1 MNSSIDVL
9 LYIHPDQSENAQ
21 RVLSALQKVNDIQIH
36 THEFHNED
44 ELNSID
50 WDKIDLF
57 ILFFSDHFSEDEV
70 LFQVAQRIKK
80 REHLE
85 RIFFLPENYR
95 NSENHFPAVLHPLRF
110 QQHHLFFYNSQLLT
124 ETQINQAVAVA
135 RESWAEKQKRDNPAE
150 EKSREKWLARQ
161 WKIPAVRTGVYLLP
175 VFALL
180 IVIFIRLLPQTL
192 TALAAKDSFREL
204 VPAPAMKTLWVEDK
218 FTSIDS
224 SFWAE
229 SHRFRGVY
237 FVDTN
242 IDKQYLTVHTDKP
255 VLEDQYQLQS
265 VNSWPIEDL
274 EALQVS
280 LKLDPVESSDT
291 TAALAV
297 RIINTEM
304 DQYYVE
310 CQVFSSQQAGTMQCS
325 VDDKNQKTMLA
336 NAIPFSYGDWHVL
349 TMAFVPSRYSF
360 QFFLD
365 GKFYGE
371 VQIPVVAFWRGRN
384 FSVRLGT
391 ELQGLSSG
399 QFSAYFDQFEL
410 SYQYQRD
417 HEE

>member
-1 MNSSIDVL
+1 MNSSLDVL
-9 LYIHPDQSENAQ
+9 LYIHPDQEENAQ
-21 RVLSALQKVNDIQIH
+21 RVLSALQKVDDIQIH
-36 THEFHNED
+36 TILSQNGG
-44 ELNSID
+44 ELDSVD
-50 WDKIDLF
+50 WDAIDLF
-57 ILFFSDHFSEDEV
+57 VLFFSDHFSKDEV
-70 LFQVAQRIKK
+70 LFQVVQRIKK

-85 RIFFLPENYR
+85 RIFFLPANYQ
-95 NSENHFPAVLHPLRF
+95 NSENHFPAVLHLLRF
-110 QQHHLFFYNSQLLT
+110 QQHHLFFYASQSLI
-124 ETQINQAVAVA
+124 ETQINEAVAIA
-135 RESWAEKQKRDNPAE
+135 RESWEEKQKRVGSQSGKP
-150 EKSREKWLARQ
+150 SEKWLARL
-161 WKIPAVRTGVYLLP
+161 WRKTAIRTGVYLLP

-180 IVIFIRLLPQTL
+180 IVIFIQLLPQTL

-229 SHRFRGVY
+229 SHKFRGAY

-242 IDKQYLTVHTDKP
+242 TDKQYLAVHTDKP

-274 EALQVS
+274 EALQIS

-297 RIINTEM
+297 RIINTKE
-304 DQYYVE
+304 DQYFVE
-310 CQVFSSQQAGTMQCS
+310 CQVLASQEAGTMQCS
-325 VDDKNQKTMLA
+325 IDDKNQKAMLA

-371 VQIPVVAFWRGRN
+371 VQIPAVVYWRGRN
-384 FSVRLGT
+384 FAVRLGT

-399 QFSAYFDQFEL
+399 QFSAYFDEFEL

>member
-1 MNSSIDVL
+1 MAGASGEKNSYS
-9 LYIHPDQSENAQ
+9 
-21 RVLSALQKVNDIQIH
+21 
-36 THEFHNED
+36 
-44 ELNSID
+44 
-50 WDKIDLF
+50 
-57 ILFFSDHFSEDEV
+57 
-70 LFQVAQRIKK
+70 
-80 REHLE
+80 
-85 RIFFLPENYR
+85 YR
-95 NSENHFPAVLHPLRF
+95 
-110 QQHHLFFYNSQLLT
+110 
-124 ETQINQAVAVA
+124 
-135 RESWAEKQKRDNPAE
+135 
-150 EKSREKWLARQ
+150 
-161 WKIPAVRTGVYLLP
+161 GYLLP

-180 IVIFIRLLPQTL
+180 IVIFIQLLPQTL

-229 SHRFRGVY
+229 SHKFRGAY

-242 IDKQYLTVHTDKP
+242 TDKQYLAVHTDKP

-274 EALQVS
+274 EALQIS

-297 RIINTEM
+297 RIINTKE
-304 DQYYVE
+304 DQYFVE
-310 CQVFSSQQAGTMQCS
+310 CQVLASQEAGTMQCS
-325 VDDKNQKTMLA
+325 IDDKNQKAMLA

-365 GKFYGE
+365 GKVYGE
-371 VQIPVVAFWRGRN
+371 VQIPAVAYWRGRN
-384 FSVRLGT
+384 FAVRLGT

-399 QFSAYFDQFEL
+399 QFSAYFDEFEL